1 MSSNTPSQPGYDPNA
16 LGGHPQTPYAT
27 APQQPPAPPQG
38 YPGAPGNGYPGAP
51 GNGYPVAPPAGPYP
65 GYPGYPGGAVMP
77 MQQSNG
83 MGTAALVC
91 GIIGLVCGIT
101 YFLWVF
107 AVILGI
113 LAIIFGAVGKG
124 KAKRGEAGNAGS
136 ATAGLVCGIIGMVIP
151 FLYLAA
157 LGAAIDSVF

>member
-1 MSSNTPSQPGYDPNA
+1 MSATNPQPGPYDPNQY
-16 LGGHPQTPYAT
+16 GTP
-27 APQQPPAPPQG
+27 QPPGQPPQYPAGAGYPAAPP
-38 YPGAPGNGYPGAP
+38 
-51 GNGYPVAPPAGPYP
+51 V
-65 GYPGYPGGAVMP
+65 YPGGPTGMP

-107 AVILGI
+107 AIVLGI

-124 KAKRGEAGNAGS
+124 KASRGEAGNGGS
-136 ATAGLVCGIIGMVIP
+136 ATAGLVCGIVGMVIP
-151 FLYLAA
+151 AIYLLALDAA
-157 LGAAIDSVF
+157 LDSIF

>member
-1 MSSNTPSQPGYDPNA
+1 MSATNPQPGPYDPNQY
-16 LGGHPQTPYAT
+16 GTPQPPGQ
-27 APQQPPAPPQG
+27 APQYPAGAGYPAAPPV
-38 YPGAPGNGYPGAP
+38 YPGATG
-51 GNGYPVAPPAGPYP
+51 
-65 GYPGYPGGAVMP
+65 MP

-107 AVILGI
+107 AVVLGI

-124 KAKRGEAGNAGS
+124 KASRGEAGNGGS
-136 ATAGLVCGIIGMVIP
+136 ATAGLVCGIVGMVVPAI
-151 FLYLAA
+151 YLLALDAA
-157 LGAAIDSVF
+157 LDSIF

>member
-1 MSSNTPSQPGYDPNA
+1 MSATNPQPGPYDPNQYGTPQPPNQPPQYPA
-16 LGGHPQTPYAT
+16 GGYPAGGYPPAGHPA
-27 APQQPPAPPQG
+27 APPV
-38 YPGAPGNGYPGAP
+38 YPGATG
-51 GNGYPVAPPAGPYP
+51 
-65 GYPGYPGGAVMP
+65 MP

-107 AVILGI
+107 AIILGI

-124 KAKRGEAGNAGS
+124 KVSRGEANNGGS
-136 ATAGLVCGIIGMVIP
+136 ATAGLVCGILGMVIP
-151 FLYLAA
+151 AIYLMA
-157 LGAAIDSVF
+157 LDAAIDSVF

>member
-1 MSSNTPSQPGYDPNA
+1 MSATNPQPGPYDPNQY
-16 LGGHPQTPYAT
+16 GTPQPPGQPPQYP
-27 APQQPPAPPQG
+27 APGAGYPAPPPV
-38 YPGAPGNGYPGAP
+38 YPGATG
-51 GNGYPVAPPAGPYP
+51 
-65 GYPGYPGGAVMP
+65 MP

-107 AVILGI
+107 AIVLGI

-124 KAKRGEAGNAGS
+124 KVGRGEANNGGS
-136 ATAGLVCGIIGMVIP
+136 ATAGLVCGILGMVIP
-151 FLYLAA
+151 AIYLLALDAA
-157 LGAAIDSVF
+157 LDSVF